1 MLIRRHRCVAP
12 EPVTTMTSTLDV
24 PEKLKLLKEYFL
36 TVRRQQKE
44 LARESEDPL
53 VITRYAPEP
62 HVNFICNGLWI
73 WARIPL
79 SFGVK
84 EFDRT
89 MTYAVNMGDGTLIL
103 TAAMESSQLLEELF
117 V

>member
-1 MLIRRHRCVAP
+1 
-12 EPVTTMTSTLDV
+12 MTSTLDV